1 MRRKEKALDFEPNQV
16 QILVLAMAAVWS
28 CMTHLTSRSLF
39 AQPQNGINKY
49 LLPTGS
55 ETMKNTEILV
65 AIAKCFPNRVRLFL
79 PLQEEPFATHLPA
92 MKYQDRRIFWHLFVC
107 YFEGGVLGMERW
119 LNG

>member
-1 MRRKEKALDFEPNQV
+1 MRRKEKALDFEHNQV
-16 QILVLAMAAVWS
+16 QILVLAMAVVWS

-92 MKYQDRRIFWHLFVC
+92 MKYQDRMIFWHLFVC
-107 YFEGGVLGMERW
+107 YFEGGVLGVERW